1 MICKMLIGNYKT
13 GIPMSLNAYK
23 GTDNAGE

>member
-1 MICKMLIGNYKT
+1 MIRKMLIGNHKT

>member
-1 MICKMLIGNYKT
+1 MIYKMLIGNHKT

-23 GTDNAGE
+23 GTDNAEE